1 MELFN
6 FVFYISMAVV
16 TLVIFLG
23 AISHKEFRSQYQ
35 DHRYWPTTLILMA
48 LSCFG
53 FIMAGLQPF
62 FFLSLGNT
70 SLIFSSLAIFLFIKS
85 WDPANN
91 RFPYRNFWIAFV
103 VLLVAYEFLRIYA
116 SFNTRVYFVTSVLGI
131 LSLLGLVE
139 LFLIPKGEQTRQ
151 HLVLK
156 IAFCIHLIIISVR
169 ILSITVGISNGTSVS
184 TIYQEGA
191 FTGML
196 RALGVAS
203 NLLVYLGI
211 SNILLERA
219 WRKEEKKSANNELRM
234 LSSLNALAHA
244 RDNETGAHIIR
255 TKAYVR
261 RLATRMRSLGVYADE
276 LTVHTIEKM
285 CQAAPLHDIGKVG
298 IPDSILYKKGGL
310 TKEEWGVMKTHTLI
324 GETVLSSTMSQFPE
338 EDVGDVVSVAIQ
350 IAGGHH
356 EQWDG
361 SGYPRG
367 LSGQAIP
374 ISARI
379 MSLADM
385 YDALISER
393 VYKEGWSHEQAIA
406 EIVSKKNSHFDPSIV
421 EAFILEQD
429 HFREIAQRHR
439 DEISEFRNFRDA
451 AQQSSD
457 HKLRRPEDRFITLFA
472 HAPIGM
478 ALVDHSSGNFIDV
491 NEALLNYT
499 QYTKEEF
506 LKLSFW
512 DITPREYDS
521 QEQEQIAT
529 LNRTGSFGPNYKE
542 YIRKDGTR
550 FPISI
555 RGFMLTDVDG
565 RKLVW
570 GIIEDLSKGAVA

>member
-35 DHRYWPTTLILMA
+35 EHRYWPTALILMA

-70 SLIFSSLAIFLFIKS
+70 SLIFSSLAILLFIKS
-85 WDPANN
+85 WDPANK

-116 SFNTRVYFVTSVLGI
+116 SFNARVYFVTSVLGI

-324 GETVLSSTMSQFPE
+324 GETVLNSTMSQFPE
-338 EDVGDVVSVAIQ
+338 EDVGDVMSVAIQ

-374 ISARI
+374 LSARI

-393 VYKEGWSHEQAIA
+393 VYKKEWTHDQAVT
-406 EIVSKKNSHFDPSIV
+406 EIVSKKGTHFDPAVV
-421 EAFILEQD
+421 EAFVLEQD
-429 HFREIAQRHR
+429 HFKEIAQKHK
-439 DEISEFRNFRDA
+439 DDVT
-451 AQQSSD
+451 D
-457 HKLRRPEDRFITLFA
+457 HAPSYQMVDTVEQKLRNSEERFRFLFKYS
-472 HAPIGM
+472 PIGM
-478 ALVDHSSGNFIDV
+478 AMVDHATGEFVEV
-491 NEALLNYT
+491 NDALLEYT
-499 QYTKEEF
+499 QYTKDEF

-512 DITPREYDS
+512 DITPKEYEH
-521 QEQEQIAT
+521 QEQEQIET
-529 LNRTGSFGPNYKE
+529 LNKTGSFGPNYKE

-555 RGFMLTDVDG
+555 RGFILADEDG

-570 GIIEDLSKGAVA
+570 GIIEDISKQVVK

>member
-6 FVFYISMAVV
+6 IVFYCSMLVV
-16 TLVIFLG
+16 VLVIFLG
-23 AISHKEFRSQYQ
+23 AISHKEFRTQYQ
-35 DHRYWPTTLILMA
+35 AHHYWPAALILMIA
-48 LSCFG
+48 SFVG
-53 FIMAGLQPF
+53 FIGAAFQPF
-62 FFLSLGNT
+62 FFLSLGNS
-70 SLIFSSLAIFLFIKS
+70 SLIFSSFAILLFIRS
-85 WDPANN
+85 WDTQNKTVA
-91 RFPYRNFWIAFV
+91 FKYFWLAYVIFF
-103 VLLVAYEFLRIYA
+103 VAYELLRIYA
-116 SFNTRVYFVTSVLGI
+116 SFNTRVYFVTSI
-131 LSLLGLVE
+131 LAVSSLLGFVE
-139 LFLIPKGEQTRQ
+139 LLLIPKGEQSRQ

-156 IAFCIHLIIISVR
+156 IAFGIHLL
-169 ILSITVGISNGTSVS
+169 ILAIRVFGLTMGISSNSSVS
-184 TIYQEGA
+184 TIYQEGS

-211 SNILLERA
+211 SNILLEKA

-255 TKAYVR
+255 TRSYVR
-261 RLATRMRSLGVYADE
+261 RLAMRLRAQESYAEE
-276 LTVHTIEKM
+276 LSDHAIEKM

-298 IPDSILYKKGGL
+298 IPDSILYKQGPL

-324 GETVLSSTMSQFPE
+324 GETVLNTTMSQFPE
-338 EDVGDVVSVAIQ
+338 EDVSDVVSVAVQ
-350 IAGGHH
+350 IAGSHH

-367 LSGQAIP
+367 LSGKEIP
-374 ISARI
+374 LAARI
-379 MSLADM
+379 MTLADM

-393 VYKEGWSHEQAIA
+393 VYKQEWTHEQAVA
-406 EIVSKKNSHFDPSIV
+406 EIISKKGTHFDPAVV

-429 HFREIAQRHR
+429 QFKEIALKHK
-439 DEISEFRNFRDA
+439 DDASEVKPIF
-451 AQQSSD
+451 QMSD
-457 HKLRRPEDRFITLFA
+457 TVEQKLRKSEERFQFLFKYS
-472 HAPIGM
+472 PIGM
-478 ALVDHSSGNFIDV
+478 AMVDHSTGDFVEV
-491 NEALLNYT
+491 NDALLNYT

-512 DITPREYDS
+512 DITPREYEK
-521 QEQEQIAT
+521 QEQEQIET

-542 YIRKDGTR
+542 YIRKDGSR

-555 RGFMLTDVDG
+555 RGFILTDVDG

-570 GIIEDLSKGAVA
+570 GIIEDISEQKSQ

>member
-23 AISHKEFRSQYQ
+23 AISQKEFRAQYL
-35 DHRYWPTTLILMA
+35 DHRYWPTALILMA
-48 LSCFG
+48 LSCLG

-62 FFLSLGNT
+62 FFLSLANT
-70 SLIFSSLAIFLFIKS
+70 SLIFSALAIFLFIKS
-85 WDPANN
+85 WDTSNK
-91 RFPYRNFWIAFV
+91 RFPYQYFWIAFV
-103 VLLVAYEFLRIYA
+103 VLLIAYEFLRIYA
-116 SFNTRVYFVTSVLGI
+116 SFSTRVYFVASVLGL
-131 LSLLGLVE
+131 LSLFSLVE
-139 LFLIPKGEQTRQ
+139 LLLIPKREQTRQ

-156 IAFCIHLIIISVR
+156 IAFCIHLIIIAMRVFG
-169 ILSITVGISNGTSVS
+169 ITSGISNGTSVS

-196 RALGVAS
+196 RAVGVAS
-203 NLLVYLGI
+203 SLLVYLGI
-211 SNILLERA
+211 SNVLLERA

-244 RDNETGAHIIR
+244 RDNETGAHIVR

-261 RLATRMRSLGVYADE
+261 RLANRLRSQGIYADE
-276 LTVHTIEKM
+276 LTEHAIEKLS
-285 CQAAPLHDIGKVG
+285 QAAPLHDIGKVG
-298 IPDSILYKKGGL
+298 IPDSILYKRGGL

-324 GETVLSSTMSQFPE
+324 GETVLNSTMSQFPE

-374 ISARI
+374 LAARI

-393 VYKEGWSHEQAIA
+393 VYKKEWTHDQAVA
-406 EIVSKKNSHFDPSIV
+406 EIISKKGTHFDPAV
-421 EAFILEQD
+421 VDAFVLEQD
-429 HFREIAQRHR
+429 HFKEIAQKHK
-439 DEISEFRNFRDA
+439 DDVTDLAPSYEIVDTVE
-451 AQQSSD
+451 Q
-457 HKLRRPEDRFITLFA
+457 KLRNSEERFKFLFKYS
-472 HAPIGM
+472 PIGM
-478 ALVDHSSGNFIDV
+478 AMVDHATGEFVEV
-491 NEALLNYT
+491 NDALLQYT

-512 DITPREYDS
+512 DITPREYEQ

-529 LNRTGSFGPNYKE
+529 LNKTGSFGPNYKE

-555 RGFMLTDVDG
+555 RGFILADEDG

-570 GIIEDLSKGAVA
+570 GIIEDISRQVSK

>member
-35 DHRYWPTTLILMA
+35 DHHYWPTALLLMA

-53 FIMAGLQPF
+53 FILAGFQPF

-70 SLIFSSLAIFLFIKS
+70 SLIFSGLAIFLFIKS
-85 WDPANN
+85 WDIKAK
-91 RFPYRNFWIAFV
+91 RFPYRYFWIVFIS
-103 VLLVAYEFLRIYA
+103 LLIAYEFLRIYA
-116 SFNTRVYFVTSVLGI
+116 SFNFRVFFVTSILGI
-131 LSLLGLVE
+131 ISLLSLVEVLLV
-139 LFLIPKGEQTRQ
+139 PKAEQTRQ
-151 HLVLK
+151 YLVLK
-156 IAFCIHLIIISVR
+156 ITFCIYLIILAMRVFAINA
-169 ILSITVGISNGTSVS
+169 GISNVSSAS

-196 RALGVAS
+196 RALSVAA

-211 SNILLERA
+211 SNILLEKA

-244 RDNETGAHIIR
+244 RDNETGAHIVR
-255 TKAYVR
+255 TRAYVR
-261 RLATRMRSLGVYADE
+261 RLAMRLRSQGLYAE
-276 LTVHTIEKM
+276 HLSENAIEKI

-298 IPDSILYKKGGL
+298 IPDSILYKRGSL

-338 EDVGDVVSVAIQ
+338 EEVGDVVSVAIQ

-374 ISARI
+374 LPARI

-393 VYKEGWSHEQAIA
+393 VYKKEWTHDQAVT
-406 EIVSKKNSHFDPSIV
+406 EIISRKGTHFDPAVV

-429 HFREIAQRHR
+429 HFKEIAQKYK
-439 DEISEFRNFRDA
+439 DDLVDLAPNNEINDTVE
-451 AQQSSD
+451 Q
-457 HKLRRPEDRFITLFA
+457 KLRKSEERFRFLFKYS
-472 HAPIGM
+472 PIGM
-478 ALVDHSSGNFIDV
+478 AMVDHATGEFVEV
-491 NEALLNYT
+491 NDALLEYT
-499 QYTKEEF
+499 QYTKDEF

-512 DITPREYDS
+512 DITPKEYEH
-521 QEQEQIAT
+521 QEQEQIET
-529 LNRTGSFGPNYKE
+529 LNKTGSFGPNYKE

-555 RGFMLTDVDG
+555 RGFILADEDG

-570 GIIEDLSKGAVA
+570 GIIEDLSGSPTR

>member
-1 MELFN
+1 
-6 FVFYISMAVV
+6 MAVV
-16 TLVIFLG
+16 TIVIFLG
-23 AISHKEFRSQYQ
+23 AISHKEFRTQYQ
-35 DHRYWPTTLILMA
+35 DHYYWPTALILMA

-70 SLIFSSLAIFLFIKS
+70 CLIFSSLAIFLFIKS
-85 WDPANN
+85 WDPDSK
-91 RFPYRNFWIAFV
+91 RILYRNFWIAFAI
-103 VLLVAYEFLRIYA
+103 LLVAYEFLRIYA
-116 SFNTRVYFVTSVLGI
+116 SFNARVYFVASLLGV

-139 LFLIPKGEQTRQ
+139 LFLIPKGEQARQ
-151 HLVLK
+151 YLVLK
-156 IAFCIHLIIISVR
+156 IAFCIHLGIVAIRVFG
-169 ILSITVGISNGTSVS
+169 ITLGISGGTSVS
-184 TIYQEGA
+184 TIHQEGA
-191 FTGML
+191 LTGML

-203 NLLVYLGI
+203 NLLVYLAI

-261 RLATRMRSLGVYADE
+261 RLAMRLRSLGVYAEE
-276 LTVHTIEKM
+276 LTEYSIEKI

-298 IPDSILYKKGGL
+298 IPDSILYKRGSL

-367 LSGQAIP
+367 LTGRAIP
-374 ISARI
+374 LSARI

-393 VYKEGWSHEQAIA
+393 VYKKEWTHDQAVA
-406 EIVSKKNSHFDPSIV
+406 EIISKKGTQFDPAVV
-421 EAFILEQD
+421 EAFVLEQD
-429 HFREIAQRHR
+429 HFKEIAQKHK
-439 DEISEFRNFRDA
+439 DDVTDFANSYQIADTVE
-451 AQQSSD
+451 Q
-457 HKLRRPEDRFITLFA
+457 KLRNSEERFKFLFKYS
-472 HAPIGM
+472 PIGM
-478 ALVDHSSGNFIDV
+478 AMIDHATGEFVEV
-491 NEALLNYT
+491 NDALLEYT
-499 QYTKEEF
+499 QYTKDEF

-512 DITPREYDS
+512 DITPKEYEH
-521 QEQEQIAT
+521 QEQEQIET
-529 LNRTGSFGPNYKE
+529 LNKTGSFGPNFKE

-555 RGFMLTDVDG
+555 RGFILADEDG

-570 GIIEDLSKGAVA
+570 GIIEDISKQVVK

>member
-35 DHRYWPTTLILMA
+35 DHRYWPTALILMA

-85 WDPANN
+85 WDPANK

-103 VLLVAYEFLRIYA
+103 VLLVAYEFLRIYT
-116 SFNTRVYFVTSVLGI
+116 SFNTRVYFVTSLLGA

-156 IAFCIHLIIISVR
+156 IAFCIHFAIVAIRVFG
-169 ILSITVGISNGTSVS
+169 ITLGISGGTSVS

-191 FTGML
+191 LTGML

-276 LTVHTIEKM
+276 LTVHVIEKM

-367 LSGQAIP
+367 LSGQTIP

-393 VYKEGWSHEQAIA
+393 VYKKEWTHDQAVA
-406 EIVSKKNSHFDPSIV
+406 EIISKKGTHFDPAVV
-421 EAFILEQD
+421 EAFVLEQD
-429 HFREIAQRHR
+429 HFKEIAQKHK
-439 DEISEFRNFRDA
+439 DDVTDLAPSYQMVDTVE
-451 AQQSSD
+451 Q
-457 HKLRRPEDRFITLFA
+457 KLRNSEERFKFLFKYS
-472 HAPIGM
+472 PIGM
-478 ALVDHSSGNFIDV
+478 AMVDHTTGDFVEV
-491 NEALLNYT
+491 NDALLEYT

-512 DITPREYDS
+512 DITPKEYEQ
-521 QEQEQIAT
+521 QEQEQIET
-529 LNRTGSFGPNYKE
+529 LNKTGSFGPNYKE

-555 RGFMLTDVDG
+555 RGFILADEDG

-570 GIIEDLSKGAVA
+570 GVIEDLSKQVVK

>member
-6 FVFYISMAVV
+6 FVFYLSMAVV

-35 DHRYWPTTLILMA
+35 DHYYWPTALILMA

-53 FIMAGLQPF
+53 FIMAGLQPL

-70 SLIFSSLAIFLFIKS
+70 SLIFSSLAVFLFIKS
-85 WDPANN
+85 WDPSNK

-103 VLLVAYEFLRIYA
+103 VLLVAYEFLRIYV
-116 SFNTRVYFVTSVLGI
+116 SFNARVYFVTSSLGV

-156 IAFCIHLIIISVR
+156 IAFCIHLGIVAIRVFG
-169 ILSITVGISNGTSVS
+169 ITLGISGGTSVS

-191 FTGML
+191 LTGMF

-203 NLLVYLGI
+203 NLLIYLAI

-261 RLATRMRSLGVYADE
+261 RLAMRLRSLGVYAEE
-276 LTVHTIEKM
+276 LTENSIEKI
-285 CQAAPLHDIGKVG
+285 CQASPLHDIGKVG
-298 IPDSILYKKGGL
+298 IPDSILYKRGSL

-374 ISARI
+374 LSARI

-385 YDALISER
+385 YDALISDR
-393 VYKEGWSHEQAIA
+393 VYKKEWTHDQAVA
-406 EIVSKKNSHFDPSIV
+406 EIVSKKGTHFDPAVV
-421 EAFILEQD
+421 EAFVLEQD
-429 HFREIAQRHR
+429 HFK
-439 DEISEFRNFRDA
+439 EISQKHKDDVT
-451 AQQSSD
+451 D
-457 HKLRRPEDRFITLFA
+457 HAPSYQMVDTVEQKLRNSEERFRFLFKYS
-472 HAPIGM
+472 PIGM
-478 ALVDHSSGNFIDV
+478 AMVDHATGEFVEV
-491 NEALLNYT
+491 NDALLEYT
-499 QYTKEEF
+499 QYTKDEF

-512 DITPREYDS
+512 DITPKEYEQ
-521 QEQEQIAT
+521 QEQEQIET
-529 LNRTGSFGPNYKE
+529 LNKTGSFGPNYKE

-555 RGFMLTDVDG
+555 RGFILADEDG

-570 GIIEDLSKGAVA
+570 GIIEDMSKQVVK

>member
-35 DHRYWPTTLILMA
+35 DHRYWPTALILMA

-85 WDPANN
+85 WDPANK

-103 VLLVAYEFLRIYA
+103 VLLVAYEFLRIYT
-116 SFNTRVYFVTSVLGI
+116 SFNTRVYFVTSLLGA

-156 IAFCIHLIIISVR
+156 IAFCIHFAIVAIRVFG
-169 ILSITVGISNGTSVS
+169 ITLGISGGTSVS

-191 FTGML
+191 LTGML

-276 LTVHTIEKM
+276 LTVHVIEKM

-367 LSGQAIP
+367 LSGQTIP

-393 VYKEGWSHEQAIA
+393 VYKKEWTHDQAVA
-406 EIVSKKNSHFDPSIV
+406 EIISKKGTHFDPAVV
-421 EAFILEQD
+421 EAFVLEQD
-429 HFREIAQRHR
+429 HFKEIAQKHK
-439 DEISEFRNFRDA
+439 DDVTDLAPSYQMVDTVE
-451 AQQSSD
+451 Q
-457 HKLRRPEDRFITLFA
+457 KLRNSEERFKFLFKYS
-472 HAPIGM
+472 PIGM
-478 ALVDHSSGNFIDV
+478 AMVDHTTGDFVEV
-491 NEALLNYT
+491 NDALLEYT

-512 DITPREYDS
+512 DITPKEYEQ
-521 QEQEQIAT
+521 QEQEQIET
-529 LNRTGSFGPNYKE
+529 LNKTGSFGPNYKE

-555 RGFMLTDVDG
+555 RGFILADEDG

-570 GIIEDLSKGAVA
+570 GVIEDLSKQVIK